1 MYNGLKASY
10 GQKLRSILED
20 HARVLRRM
28 GKSSEAET
36 VEQKAEALAE
46 SK

>member
-1 MYNGLKASY
+1 M
-10 GQKLRSILED
+10 ILED

-28 GKSSEAET
+28 GKTSQAET
-36 VEQKAEALAE
+36 VSRKAAALKE